1 MADNV
6 APETQEEV
14 KAILSNPT
22 EENVAKY
29 PDLFKKAEE
38 MGIIKRIVPGSA
50 DTSDPVL
57 LAIQARYGD
66 NYKSVDEFM
75 GEVDKLKSGG
85 STLEIFN
92 ILPPPI
98 VEAIEKFT
106 KNEAWE
112 EVFNR
117 GTVIDYRK
125 EYTDNELIN
134 WKYPGKFTAEELADT
149 ANVEVQAAKKASK
162 GAFLIEK
169 QENANNIQLSATRRE
184 QAAKKA
190 KESLEASIADWKKK
204 IVLLHPNMKPEQISV
219 MEGRIRSELTTGSFY
234 SKFVNKDGTFHV
246 EAASNLYPLA
256 YFSDFTGAWME
267 RGKIAAEKST
277 HEILDNGGKAKTFNR
292 TAEPTKANDGK
303 KMLDVMFAG
312 GKKKATYSL
321 NKDN

>member
-1 MADNV
+1 MAEV
-6 APETQEEV
+6 TPEVTEEV
-14 KAILSNPT
+14 KNILSNPT
-22 EENVAKY
+22 KENVEKY
-29 PDLFKKAEE
+29 PDLFKKAEDL
-38 MGIIKRIVPGSA
+38 GIIKRIDGSMGG
-50 DTSDPVL
+50 TPDPVL

-75 GEVDKLKSGG
+75 GEVDKLKAGDG
-85 STLEIFN
+85 NMEFLR
-92 ILPPPI
+92 ILPAPI

-125 EYTDNELIN
+125 DYTDNELIN
-134 WKYPGKFTAEELADT
+134 WKYPGKFTAEELSDP
-149 ANVEVQAAKKASK
+149 ANVEVQAAKKAAK

-169 QENANNIQLSATRRE
+169 QENANNIQLAATRRE

-204 IVLLHPNMKPEQISV
+204 IVLLHPNIKPEQIAV
-219 MEGRIRSELTTGSFY
+219 MEGRMRSELTTGSFY

-256 YFSDFTGAWME
+256 YFQDFTGAWME

-277 HEILDNGGKAKTFNR
+277 HEILDNGGKAKVFNR
-292 TAEPTKANDGK
+292 TPETPKADNGK
-303 KMLDVMFAG
+303 KMLDDMFAG

>member
-1 MADNV
+1 MRTIERQLGGLVTRKLGSGNAFGEFDNADGDDFSN
-6 APETQEEV
+6 AGG
-14 KAILSNPT
+14 KA
-22 EENVAKY
+22 
-29 PDLFKKAEE
+29 
-38 MGIIKRIVPGSA
+38 RR
-50 DTSDPVL
+50 
-57 LAIQARYGD
+57 QARRD
-66 NYKSVDEFM
+66 ARNAR
-75 GEVDKLKSGG
+75 KSGG
-85 STLEIFN
+85 CDD
-92 ILPPPI
+92 
-98 VEAIEKFT
+98 VT
-106 KNEAWE
+106 K
-112 EVFNR
+112 
-117 GTVIDYRK
+117 
-125 EYTDNELIN
+125 
-134 WKYPGKFTAEELADT
+134 DT
-149 ANVEVQAAKKASK
+149 PLYGLSFCVK
-162 GAFLIEK
+162 GAPIYPSLTTV
-169 QENANNIQLSATRRE
+169 AT
-184 QAAKKA
+184 
-190 KESLEASIADWKKK
+190 LADWKKK